1 MRAGRGMS
9 RLTRPAA
16 ARRPEEAA
24 LPATPRGGVAVT
36 TTVLALA
43 ALLVNELQRRWGAHQ
58 PRQPAGSKIPDNAR
72 RADRL

>member
-1 MRAGRGMS
+1 MS
-9 RLTRPAA
+9 RLTRPDA

-24 LPATPRGGVAVT
+24 LSAAPRRDVAVT